1 MCLME
6 GNGMEETIMEN
17 SRKPRTDIHRPGSI
31 TPSDYVFLVYYFF
44 DPYIDGSGK
53 PNPGPGVE
61 EAEKILQNGTRA
73 ETGRHQSIHNCTVCG
88 AHYKEGAVLKHIPTG
103 HLITMGHDCSDKY
116 ELRSDWTEIDLAGD
130 RHRMAKQKA
139 ESRIRNAETR
149 KALLDANSDLSK
161 SFAYGEEQR
170 GKNEF
175 NRYRSSRVDIIN
187 DIADKLNKY
196 ANLSEAQINFAI
208 KLHADLTK
216 PYDAPS
222 EDVKVP
228 APEGRLVFTGKV
240 VSVKEY
246 ESDWGDSV
254 KMTLKVTTP
263 EGVWLAWGTAKG
275 NVEKGQEVTLKAT
288 VTKSDKDPS
297 FAFFKRPIF
306 DFVEKPKKTKKVKV
320 AADPELPLI

>member
-1 MCLME
+1 MDSV
-6 GNGMEETIMEN
+6 IMEN

-73 ETGRHQSIHNCTVCG
+73 ETGRIQSMYNCTVCG

-103 HLITMGHDCSDKY
+103 NLITMGHDCSDKY
-116 ELRSDWTEIDLAGD
+116 ELQSDWTDIEIAAD
-130 RHRMAKQKA
+130 RHRLAKQA
-139 ESRIRNAETR
+139 VASRIRNVETR
-149 KALLDANSDLSK
+149 KAIMDGNSDLSK
-161 SFAYGEEQR
+161 AFAYGEDQL
-170 GKNEF
+170 GKNE
-175 NRYRSSRVDIIN
+175 SSEWRRGRINTLN
-187 DIADKLNKY
+187 DIANKFY
-196 ANLSEAQINFAI
+196 KYSSLSEAQINYALKI
-208 KLHADLTK
+208 YADLTK
-216 PYDAPS
+216 PYASPS
-222 EDVKVP
+222 DDVKVP

-240 VSVKEY
+240 VSVKDY
-246 ESDWGDSV
+246 ESQWGDSV

-263 EGVWLAWGTAKG
+263 EGVWMAWGTAKG

-297 FAFFKRPIF
+297 FAFFKRPVF
-306 DFVEKPKKTKKVKV
+306 DFVEKPKKAKKVKV
-320 AADPELPLI
+320 KEEPELPLI